1 MLPSMRFYIVSIVSI
16 FAALGIGIFIG
27 FTIDTQDFVID
38 QNESITQMLESQFEV
53 LFNENQS
60 LKENERILEL
70 ENRYKDDYIEYSYN
84 FIIKDQ
90 LKGLNVGII
99 ETNNDYITSGI
110 GRDLELAGA
119 NVVNVTTI
127 NNSIIN
133 KEQLNKLFEGLN
145 ISIPKDSI
153 ETSINIITESI
164 VNGDFNSL
172 LNALSDEGFIR
183 TAGSYDEE
191 IDFLILCG
199 GSFNESSKRI
209 NKVDKIVVDVGKK
222 YNIPI
227 IGIEKSNVNYSY
239 ISKYKDFDISTVD
252 NIDMVTGKVAMILAM
267 KGNPG
272 NYGVKATADSVI
284 PHYNLSVQE

>member
-145 ISIPKDSI
+145 INIPKDSI
-153 ETSINIITESI
+153 ETSITTITESI
-164 VNGDFNSL
+164 VSGDFNSL
-172 LNALSDEGFIR
+172 LNALSDEDFIR

>member
-38 QNESITQMLESQFEV
+38 KNESITQMLESQFEV

-60 LKENERILEL
+60 LKENERNLEL
-70 ENRYKDDYIEYSYN
+70 ENRYKDEYIEYSYN

-119 NVVNVTTI
+119 NVLNVTTI
-127 NNSIIN
+127 NDSIIN
-133 KEQLNKLFEGLN
+133 KEQLNKLFEDLN
-145 ISIPKDSI
+145 MSIPKDSI
-153 ETSINIITESI
+153 ETSITIIGESI

-172 LNALSDEGFIR
+172 LNALSDEDFIR

-191 IDFLILCG
+191 IDFLIICG

-209 NKVDKIVVDVGKK
+209 NKVDKLVVDIGKK
-222 YNIPI
+222 YNVPI

-252 NIDMVTGKVAMILAM
+252 NIDMVTGKVAMILSM

-272 NYGVKATADSVI
+272 NYGVKSTADSVI
-284 PHYNLSVQE
+284 PPYKFSAQE

>member
-145 ISIPKDSI
+145 INIPKDSI
-153 ETSINIITESI
+153 ETSITTITESI

-172 LNALSDEGFIR
+172 LNALSDEDFIR

>member
-60 LKENERILEL
+60 LKENEKILEL

-145 ISIPKDSI
+145 INIPKDSI
-153 ETSINIITESI
+153 ETSITTITESI

-172 LNALSDEGFIR
+172 LNALSDEDFIR

-209 NKVDKIVVDVGKK
+209 NKVDKLVVDIGKK

>member
-145 ISIPKDSI
+145 INIPKDSI
-153 ETSINIITESI
+153 ETSITTITESI
-164 VNGDFNSL
+164 VSGDFNSL
-172 LNALSDEGFIR
+172 LNALSDEDFIR

-209 NKVDKIVVDVGKK
+209 NKVDKLVVDIGKK
-222 YNIPI
+222 YNVPI

-252 NIDMVTGKVAMILAM
+252 NIDMVTGKVAMILSM

-272 NYGVKATADSVI
+272 NYGVKSTADSVI
-284 PHYNLSVQE
+284 PPYKFSAQE

>member
-145 ISIPKDSI
+145 INIPKDSI
-153 ETSINIITESI
+153 ETSITTITESI
-164 VNGDFNSL
+164 VSGDFNSL
-172 LNALSDEGFIR
+172 LNALSDEDFIR

-209 NKVDKIVVDVGKK
+209 NKVDKLVVDIGKK